1 MCDSSSRSGVCDAEE
16 DVRATKAVSAA
27 ASTKGDAY
35 VHTSVFFITRTA
47 DEVEENRA
55 GTMVQSKQPRAG
67 AITHFTFVVVMTGA

>member
-35 VHTSVFFITRTA
+35 VRTSVFITRTA

-67 AITHFTFVVVMTGA
+67 AITHFTFVVVVTGA